1 VDKLAENI
9 QKRKE
14 KSPASRPLTNIT
26 GSFLNKTTN
35 GFSKIKPI
43 REAFTKDTIKLES
56 LEGSRNLLKS
66 SILQPPSQQSSRQ
79 LACKE
84 VVDPK
89 IRDKRL

>member
-56 LEGSRNLLKS
+56 LEGSRLLKS
-66 SILQPPSQQSSRQ
+66 SILQPPSQSSRQ